1 MRQGGAEPS
10 CHVAQQRQTHA
21 EISSAKGPRATYR
34 SERLMRQVQT
44 RARNHHAH
52 ATKLSAG
59 VPERKQPE
67 MEPRRRT
74 DMYGRAIVHSLI
86 FSG

>member
-1 MRQGGAEPS
+1 MRQGGADPR

-21 EISSAKGPRATYR
+21 EISSANSTEGHVPVRTA
-34 SERLMRQVQT
+34 ERQVQT
-44 RARNHHAH
+44 RVRNHHAH
-52 ATKLSAG
+52 ATKLSALI
-59 VPERKQPE
+59 PERKQPE

-74 DMYGRAIVHSLI
+74 DMNGRAIVHGLI